1 MESILEIKNLSKN
14 YSDFNLDN
22 VNINIEK
29 GFIMGFIGPNGA
41 GKTTTIKLIM
51 NLIKRNSGEIKVLGL
66 DNINDEKEVK
76 NRIGFVYDECNFYD
90 NLTLRENAKLI
101 ADFYSKWSWNDFDIY
116 MTKFGLSS
124 KQNMKLKEMSKGM
137 KTKFFIATSL
147 SHDAELLIMD
157 EPTSGLDPVSRQ
169 EIINVLQEY
178 IEDGNRSILFSTHI
192 LSDIEKMAD
201 YITFINKGK
210 IVFSDEKTFIEEKYR
225 IVKGGLDILDNAV
238 KKDFIEI
245 KKNKF
250 GFSALVMNSPMLR
263 EKYGNEVVIDKPS
276 IEDIMLYMAG
286 DKIEGEKNE

>member
-1 MESILEIKNLSKN
+1 MEKILEIKNLNKN
-14 YSDFNLDN
+14 YSDFKLDDVNFNL
-22 VNINIEK
+22 EK

-51 NLIKRNSGEIKVLGL
+51 NLIKRNSGEIKIFGL

-76 NRIGFVYDECNFYD
+76 SRIGFVYDECNFYD

-101 ADFYSKWSWNDFDIY
+101 ADFYNKWNWTEFDKY
-116 MTKFGLSS
+116 MLRFELDK
-124 KQNMKLKEMSKGM
+124 KQNMKIKEMSKGM
-137 KTKFFIATSL
+137 KTKFFIATAL

-169 EIINVLQEY
+169 DIINVLQEY

-201 YITFINKGK
+201 YITFVNKGK
-210 IVFSDEKTFIEEKYR
+210 IVFSEEKTTIEDKYR
-225 IVKGGLDILDNAV
+225 IVKGGLDILDKNIE
-238 KKDFIEI
+238 KNFIEV

-250 GFSALVMNSPMLR
+250 GFSALVLNTPMLH
-263 EKYGNEVVIDKPS
+263 EKYGMDVVIDKPS
-276 IEDIMLYMAG
+276 LEDIMLYLV
-286 DKIEGEKNE
+286 GEKNE

>member
-1 MESILEIKNLSKN
+1 M
-14 YSDFNLDN
+14 
-22 VNINIEK
+22 
-29 GFIMGFIGPNGA
+29 
-41 GKTTTIKLIM
+41 
-51 NLIKRNSGEIKVLGL
+51 
-66 DNINDEKEVK
+66 
-76 NRIGFVYDECNFYD
+76 
-90 NLTLRENAKLI
+90 RENAKLI
-101 ADFYSKWSWNDFDIY
+101 ADFYGKWNWNDFDIY
-116 MTKFGLSS
+116 MTKFGLNS

-210 IVFSDEKTFIEEKYR
+210 IVFSDEKTLIEEKYR

-250 GFSALVMNSPMLR
+250 GFSALVMNSPMLH
-263 EKYGNEVVIDKPS
+263 EKYGNEIVIDKPS

-286 DKIEGEKNE
+286 DKTEGEENE